1 MLFIFKLIVILAIA
15 PSLGWALPTCKG
27 SPTTNGIFVNNWHN
41 CKGTNK
47 TENSIYVGGWQNGK
61 ASGRGTFID
70 YKNGFTYKGQFFNAQ
85 LNGFF
90 LVTNTSNG
98 KLVHEGYYKNGKMH
112 GDGINYSADGNNK
125 FIGEFRN
132 AKFYKGIIKKKTEK
146 MLKEYLRPI
155 NQEPVFN
162 TESEN

>member
-1 MLFIFKLIVILAIA
+1 MKMLFIFKFIVIFAIT

-41 CKGTNK
+41 CQGTNK
-47 TENSIYVGGWQNGK
+47 TENSIYIGGWQNGK
-61 ASGRGTFID
+61 ASGKGTLIN

-90 LVTNTSNG
+90 LVTNTNNG
-98 KLVHEGYYKNGKMH
+98 KLVHEGYYKNGEMH
-112 GDGINYSADGNNK
+112 GDGINYSADGNYK

-132 AKFYKGIIKKKTEK
+132 AKFYKGVIKKKTEK
-146 MLKEYLRPI
+146 MSKEYLRLKKQI
-155 NQEPVFN
+155 HQH
-162 TESEN
+162 